1 MEKLPVYAKIARD
14 ITNKILQGEFKEGD
28 LLKGRSLLASTYKV
42 SPETIRKALN
52 ILEEQ
57 KIVENKHGV
66 GCFVDSV
73 AYAKQFKDSW
83 DNVETISR
91 NQEALNNI
99 LDKIQNIHDELKEA
113 IDDFVTN
120 VRFQVG
126 ETIDFK
132 KVTIN
137 NGCWLVNKTIGD
149 VYFYNYTEATIVAIK
164 NGEELIASPGPDYI
178 FKEGDTVIFVCKDE
192 LTYPRVLSFVIKGI
206 EE

>member
-1 MEKLPVYAKIARD
+1 MEKLPVYVKIARD

-28 LLKGRSLLASTYKV
+28 LLKGRSLLASTYNV

-66 GCFVDSV
+66 GCFVDSI

-91 NQEALNNI
+91 NHEVLNNI
-99 LDKIQNIHDELKEA
+99 LDKIQNVHDELKEA

-132 KVTIN
+132 MGELALLKKQKQE
-137 NGCWLVNKTIGD
+137 LQE
-149 VYFYNYTEATIVAIK
+149 YFKMQNVEYEKAKYLDGLEVKKILDKIRRQESKDLDEISVMLYANHH
-164 NGEELIASPGPDYI
+164 
-178 FKEGDTVIFVCKDE
+178 KEQ
-192 LTYPRVLSFVIKGI
+192 
-206 EE
+206 